1 MHLTFSAPSN
11 VADRLYLASYTS
23 PPTSSTPFPP
33 PPIPDP
39 YKITAASAPK
49 SAGARSPS
57 KRGKNAVTNSS
68 GLRPVYFCI
77 DDALLYNAF
86 HHDFGPLH
94 IGHLYK
100 FAITF
105 HDILGAPKHENRVVV
120 FWSRPDVKARA
131 NAACL
136 LACYMV
142 CFDS

>member
-1 MHLTFSAPSN
+1 M
-11 VADRLYLASYTS
+11 
-23 PPTSSTPFPP
+23 
-33 PPIPDP
+33 
-39 YKITAASAPK
+39 
-49 SAGARSPS
+49 
-57 KRGKNAVTNSS
+57 
-68 GLRPVYFCI
+68 YFCV

-142 CFDS
+142 SDGWRVMMMVGWAVADGIVGSGAELAAASGTFAAVAVRSSIGAVP